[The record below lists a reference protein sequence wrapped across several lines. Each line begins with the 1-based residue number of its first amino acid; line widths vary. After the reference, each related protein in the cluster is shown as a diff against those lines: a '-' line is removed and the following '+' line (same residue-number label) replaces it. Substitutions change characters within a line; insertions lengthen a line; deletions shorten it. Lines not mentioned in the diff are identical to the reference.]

1 MISEV
6 FRKGRDA
13 KEASYALAA
22 TSTAAKNQALA
33 AIADGLVAHEDDILA
48 ANAVDLK
55 RAREKGMAEAM
66 VDRLT
71 LTKDRIAAMA
81 EGVRQVIDLP
91 DPAGVVLDEWDRP
104 NGLHIR
110 KVSVPLGVIAI
121 IYESRPNVTVDA
133 AVLCVKA
140 GNACVLRG
148 GSEAIASNTALANVI
163 REGLAKA
170 GLPADAVNLIENTD
184 RALVK
189 ELLTL
194 RRYIDLAIPRGGAGL
209 IRMVVDTATVPC
221 IETGSGVCHVY
232 VDKDADLDMAVHIV
246 ENAKVS
252 RPSTCNAMETLLVH
266 RDVADAFLK
275 KLAPVMEADRVE
287 LRGDDEACQ
296 VSAMGTASDEDW
308 ATEYN
313 ALIMSVKV
321 VGSLQEALDHIRRF
335 STHHSE
341 AIITE
346 IRRQLPLSRRLSIQR
361 PSMSMRRRASP
372 MALNLVLAPKSVS
385 VRRSCTFA
393 ALWGWKPSCPIN
405 TSSTA
410 TVRSGEAGPAARVWT
425 DPAPICGFTED
436 AVRIP
441 ALCQI
446 LLLYALAV
454 AIAWGGIY
462 WYHGN
467 H

>member
-170 GLPADAVNLIENTD
+170 GFPADAVNLIENTD

-209 IRMVVDTATVPC
+209 IRMVVDTAIVPC

-296 VSAMGTASDEDW
+296 SSAMKAASEEDW

-346 IRRQLPLSRRLSIQR
+346 NKATAAAFQAAVDSAAVYVNASTRFTDGFEFGFGAEIGISTQKLHVRGPMGLEALVSYKYLVDGNGQIR
-361 PSMSMRRRASP
+361 
-372 MALNLVLAPKSVS
+372 
-385 VRRSCTFA
+385 
-393 ALWGWKPSCPIN
+393 
-405 TSSTA
+405 
-410 TVRSGEAGPAARVWT
+410 
-425 DPAPICGFTED
+425 
-436 AVRIP
+436 
-441 ALCQI
+441 
-446 LLLYALAV
+446 
-454 AIAWGGIY
+454 
-462 WYHGN
+462 
-467 H
+467 